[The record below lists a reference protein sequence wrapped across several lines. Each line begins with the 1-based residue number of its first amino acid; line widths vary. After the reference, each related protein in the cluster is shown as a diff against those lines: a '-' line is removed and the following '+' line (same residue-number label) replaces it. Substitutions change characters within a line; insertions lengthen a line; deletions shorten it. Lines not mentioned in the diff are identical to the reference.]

1 MEGLERRNEKHPT
14 GRTARELDL
23 ERRERKLGK
32 RKLSCRSIGRAVGW
46 GWGWIRRQ
54 VFGEYSLCSLVGDP
68 KCTQGSHKR
77 PTLVVIK
84 HWVQRLLMDI
94 ALGLIQVLME
104 GQNQGD
110 GDKLSAKAEVVAVA
124 VVTEGNES
132 GICQSHYLKGFYE
145 ESNKSCASFQGDLND
160 RKWVLLEASEI
171 QVRQAEL
178 SILEG
183 NQVRGAPL

>member
-1 MEGLERRNEKHPT
+1 
-14 GRTARELDL
+14 
-23 ERRERKLGK
+23 
-32 RKLSCRSIGRAVGW
+32 
-46 GWGWIRRQ
+46 
-54 VFGEYSLCSLVGDP
+54 
-68 KCTQGSHKR
+68 
-77 PTLVVIK
+77 
-84 HWVQRLLMDI
+84 MDI

-145 ESNKSCASFQGDLND
+145 ESNKS
-160 RKWVLLEASEI
+160 LLHSREILMTENGFFLETSEI